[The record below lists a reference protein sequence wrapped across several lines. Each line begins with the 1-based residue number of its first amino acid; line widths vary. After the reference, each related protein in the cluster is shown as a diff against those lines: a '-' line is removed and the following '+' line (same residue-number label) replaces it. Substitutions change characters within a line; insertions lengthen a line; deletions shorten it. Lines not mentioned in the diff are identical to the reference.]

1 MDKKT
6 SVEKIICGN
15 LWTKKVGGREML
27 NIWGRAKKVEE
38 MFGGMKNNL
47 YLCIVKSNQYVARN
61 LRALSR
67 EKTRRTVKLFINLI
81 L

>member
-1 MDKKT
+1 
-6 SVEKIICGN
+6 
-15 LWTKKVGGREML
+15 ML
-27 NIWGRAKKVEE
+27 NVWVLAKKVEE

-47 YLCIVKSNQYVARN
+47 YLCVVKSNQDVARN
-61 LRALSR
+61 LRAFRR